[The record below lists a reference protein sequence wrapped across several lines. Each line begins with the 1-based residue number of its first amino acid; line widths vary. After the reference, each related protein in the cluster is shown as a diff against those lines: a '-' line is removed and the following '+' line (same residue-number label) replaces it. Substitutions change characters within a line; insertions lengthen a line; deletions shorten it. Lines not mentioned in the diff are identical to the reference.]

1 MKRKL
6 TYTNYFII
14 LEKKRF
20 SRKHTKHPNANVGA
34 LQDVTFWAVEYHYP
48 HPGSQLAY
56 HICYVKYE
64 KTPPL
69 QKDKLGGDVIKI
81 FFICLYV
88 KYKM

>member
-6 TYTNYFII
+6 NCTNHFIV

-34 LQDVTFWAVEYHYP
+34 LQDVTFWAVEYHSP
-48 HPGSQLAY
+48 HPGSQLAF

-64 KTPPL
+64 NTLPCKRISW
-69 QKDKLGGDVIKI
+69 GGGGGVM
-81 FFICLYV
+81 L
-88 KYKM
+88 